1 MADEAR
7 QTSQHDHSTWSSNSR
22 LRSQPV
28 LFRSAG
34 LSEPLKN
41 DDLDQHGSD
50 PASTQAGPPI
60 ERRAKSPDSGAEKDT
75 VMGPD
80 ELEHAVQRS
89 RNGADAAD
97 TGEDA
102 LFFYDLAGERTAVA
116 TSKPAIPIPERH
128 RSPCSS
134 SGDEIILFRGRART
148 RPHQVVVQPS
158 PSQAATEQQST
169 AANSH
174 EPREGITSVQT
185 DKGNAQLQLTTG
197 RHRRA
202 RSGRRGGRRPGHG
215 SEEDAFLADYIANMR
230 ESGEIVDALHHY
242 GHNSR
247 DLGGTESDSSNQ
259 SEQNMPQAR
268 SNKRSNGR
276 SALTSDGDAAHEEP
290 ARRGFR
296 HELAGS
302 ANNRSDDSDAE
313 VDDVTLAKLIAGQS
327 LSSVSDVDDGGVC
340 PPESDST
347 ASASDKGPAAAQ
359 GKTADFD
366 YMDWERPSLRPR
378 RGKKARAPATFDVS
392 DSELEQQLQV
402 AWKNDRHKK
411 KQRKQQREE
420 LRALGLLGQNPAPG
434 DLRLKYPVGMSMQ
447 DVGAEFRV
455 FLMGTDESRNFPPMD
470 LHARKIIHELANQFK
485 INSKSTGKADQRR
498 TTLYRTVR
506 TLSYNESK
514 FEQALSR
521 IHRRYLPRLDV
532 KGKRKPGNPS
542 ATGGSGHAATSYRD
556 GEVVGAAAPELG
568 TSNRGRAMLEKM
580 GWSSGTA
587 LGATHNKGILQPVTQ
602 TMKRT
607 KAGLG

>member
-134 SGDEIILFRGRART
+134 SGDEIIL
-148 RPHQVVVQPS
+148 
-158 PSQAATEQQST
+158 
-169 AANSH
+169 
-174 EPREGITSVQT
+174 
-185 DKGNAQLQLTTG
+185 
-197 RHRRA
+197 
-202 RSGRRGGRRPGHG
+202 
-215 SEEDAFLADYIANMR
+215 EEDAFLADYIANMR

-532 KGKRKPGNPS
+532 KGKRKPGDPS